1 MDDVGR
7 LCIGLAIFIIASI
20 ILGFFTAC
28 TNSLLRIPDNRLLS
42 LTEKGDTGKRLKK
55 ILKNPSMLIQTNLA
69 VRCLTLIL
77 AAALGTAFVYL
88 PICQSLSEI
97 ESLGKVIGEVD
108 YIIVCVVF
116 AFLLIV
122 ICALIF
128 ASLAV
133 TVPKKLCKINRIG
146 EKFALSRLGT
156 LRVYLA
162 FFKPLYCCFSLC
174 VKATLRLLGVKTEDL
189 NAVTES
195 EIRQLLD
202 EANSDGGIEED
213 QAEMISNIFEFSD
226 MELKDVM
233 THRVDIEAVAW
244 DAPVEDAVKIA
255 LESGFSRI
263 PVYKESIDEICGVIY
278 IKDLLSLILNPDG
291 SEKLSDFVHE
301 VKYVPDSAN
310 CSELFDYFTEN
321 SKQIAVLLDEYGGT
335 AGIVTMEDLLECIVG
350 SIRDEYDE
358 NEAEEIDEITPNT
371 FDISG
376 TADTDEVLEAMGQRI
391 DSEHDYSTISGF
403 VTDLLGYIP
412 EDGQTPVVRWKNIT
426 FAVMRAKDNRIE
438 KIRAVKDKEIEYDE
452 EMM

>member
-28 TNSLLRIPDNRLLS
+28 TNSLLRIPGNRLLS

-55 ILKNPSMLIQTNLA
+55 ILKNPSVLIQTNLV

-77 AAALGTAFVYL
+77 AAALSTAFVYL

-146 EKFALSRLGT
+146 EKFALSRLVT

-174 VKATLRLLGVKTEDL
+174 VKATLGLLGVKTEDL